1 MSQTAADGA
10 ATTPIPTGPSSR
22 FITVL
27 LAICFFV
34 PVLLYLRRVLED
46 HHHLPV
52 SAELF
57 VGGGLALVLVVL
69 FNFQVNKEAK
79 AGKRD

>member
-1 MSQTAADGA
+1 MADDTATA
-10 ATTPIPTGPSSR
+10 IPTGPSSR
-22 FITVL
+22 VITVV
-27 LAICFFV
+27 LAVGFFV

-46 HHHLPV
+46 HHGLPV

-69 FNFQVNKEAK
+69 FNFQVQQEAK